1 VLRRPRDP
9 ERAASMLAKMREVT
23 ASRAIGIVGAGAM
36 LANPGAFIPVALK
49 NISELDPSRVEYIV
63 DWLFFTIV
71 SLLPL
76 GVALVLLV
84 VAPGRATVTL
94 AWAREWLELH
104 ARTIAAVLVVAL
116 AVTLLRNGV
125 AGLTG

>member
-1 VLRRPRDP
+1 VVAAFVLGD
-9 ERAASMLAKMREVT
+9 AAA
-23 ASRAIGIVGAGAM
+23 
-36 LANPGAFIPVALK
+36 
-49 NISELDPSRVEYIV
+49 
-63 DWLFFTIV
+63 
-71 SLLPL
+71 
-76 GVALVLLV
+76 ALVLLV
-84 VAPGRATVTL
+84 VAPRRATVTL